1 METTVRK
8 HIQHVV
14 ENMVVRQ
21 LGGGGVMLFFSLFV
35 VIFSIS
41 CIIIAALKTD
51 A

>member
-1 METTVRK
+1 METIVRK
-8 HIQHVV
+8 HMQHV

-41 CIIIAALKTD
+41 CIIIAALKAD